1 MNLADTV
8 KKRGSGSVVANA
20 ENARVQEQWLLPVR
34 VAIAIVALLA
44 LVVFFVGVLFSF
56 EQFRTVCTPPS
67 CIDGQLTLESA
78 QALKALGF
86 SLDAYAI
93 MNAVFLVVQALVFY
107 FIAAVIFWKRSDE
120 WLTVIVVLFFLAA
133 PTNSLNQ
140 PVAAMPPVFQGALAG
155 VQYLGIATFI
165 LIGFLFP
172 NGHFVPR
179 WMSPLAAGLFLIIGL
194 QTFLPEI
201 AWPNG
206 PLGPI
211 GTFVL
216 LAFAQIYRY
225 RKVSSR
231 EQRQQTKWFVLG
243 LTGTVM
249 VNVVYHLLP
258 LIFPVLAQQNTLYVF
273 ISGTISSYSFLLI
286 PLSIGF
292 AILRFKL
299 WDIDI
304 IINRTLVYG
313 TLTVSIIGLYVL
325 VVVSLGTLL
334 QGRANL
340 VISLLATGLIAVI
353 FQPLRLLLQ
362 RAVNRLMFGERDNPY
377 HVISHLGQ
385 RLETTLVP
393 EAVLPMIVETVTQAL
408 KLPYAAI
415 TLKQG
420 DEFIIVASHGEQGE
434 IALTLPLV
442 YQAETIGQLL
452 LAPRARGEA
461 FTSADRS
468 LLDDLARQ
476 AGIAAHA
483 VRLTTELQRARE
495 RLVTTREEERRRLR
509 RDLHDGLGP
518 TLAALN
524 LQAGAV
530 RTLIPQDPDEATA
543 LVTEWRSTLRAV
555 IADIRRLVYDL
566 RPPALDELGLIG
578 AIREQAT
585 QYSTQAGT
593 NGVQM
598 LMEAPDHLPAL
609 PAAVEV
615 AAYRIAQEALANVAR
630 HAQART
636 CRIHLWL
643 DDALHLSITDD
654 GIGLPEKHRSGV
666 GLLSMRERAEELGGS
681 CSIDST
687 EFLGT
692 RVSALLP
699 FSKEFL
705 ADQLR
710 EVRSFSSDDVK
721 PDIESG
727 VGVQNTE
734 GER

>member
-93 MNAVFLVVQALVFY
+93 MNVVFLVVQALVFY

-179 WMSPLAAGLFLIIGL
+179 WMSPLAAGLLLIIGL

-258 LIFPVLAQQNTLYVF
+258 LIFPCLPNKTHCMLSSAALSRTTAFFSSHCPLA
-273 ISGTISSYSFLLI
+273 S
-286 PLSIGF
+286 LSC
-292 AILRFKL
+292 AIKL
-299 WDIDI
+299 WDIDL

-334 QGRANL
+334 QGR
-340 VISLLATGLIAVI
+340 G
-353 FQPLRLLLQ
+353 
-362 RAVNRLMFGERDNPY
+362 
-377 HVISHLGQ
+377 
-385 RLETTLVP
+385 
-393 EAVLPMIVETVTQAL
+393 
-408 KLPYAAI
+408 
-415 TLKQG
+415 
-420 DEFIIVASHGEQGE
+420 
-434 IALTLPLV
+434 
-442 YQAETIGQLL
+442 
-452 LAPRARGEA
+452 
-461 FTSADRS
+461 
-468 LLDDLARQ
+468 
-476 AGIAAHA
+476 
-483 VRLTTELQRARE
+483 
-495 RLVTTREEERRRLR
+495 
-509 RDLHDGLGP
+509 
-518 TLAALN
+518 
-524 LQAGAV
+524 
-530 RTLIPQDPDEATA
+530 
-543 LVTEWRSTLRAV
+543 
-555 IADIRRLVYDL
+555 
-566 RPPALDELGLIG
+566 
-578 AIREQAT
+578 
-585 QYSTQAGT
+585 
-593 NGVQM
+593 
-598 LMEAPDHLPAL
+598 
-609 PAAVEV
+609 
-615 AAYRIAQEALANVAR
+615 
-630 HAQART
+630 
-636 CRIHLWL
+636 
-643 DDALHLSITDD
+643 
-654 GIGLPEKHRSGV
+654 
-666 GLLSMRERAEELGGS
+666 
-681 CSIDST
+681 
-687 EFLGT
+687 
-692 RVSALLP
+692 
-699 FSKEFL
+699 
-705 ADQLR
+705 
-710 EVRSFSSDDVK
+710 
-721 PDIESG
+721 
-727 VGVQNTE
+727 
-734 GER
+734 